1 MRHGPQPAWID
12 GCDVAETRT
21 SCMHQARWELAIHE
35 HGGTEYLDHDH
46 VGLSSYASSLEPLDG
61 IERHVLHSVGID
73 IGSSTSHFVM
83 SRLTIRRRGAD
94 LSAEFVV
101 ADRETLYRSPIW
113 LTPYREGDRLIDTD
127 ELRVQMENAYE
138 EAGIRPDAVDTGAVV
153 ITGEALKKENAE
165 QIASMLAGWSGRF
178 VCVSA
183 GPNHE
188 AILAAHGSGAVDAS
202 QQASTTVVNV
212 DIGGGTTKVS
222 VIDNGV
228 ISHVESVSVGA
239 RLLAFDDHGRI
250 ARIEEPARV
259 VLRSLGITAGLGDAL
274 TSAERTAVADSM
286 AGVLIGLLAGEHAD
300 PDLYHTLHVA
310 TDDHPMPPPAGIGQI
325 VFSGGVS
332 AFLSDDP
339 PAEFGD
345 LGADLAQAVRA
356 RIAVA
361 GFDDRVITAHQGI
374 RATVM
379 GASEFTIQA
388 SGQTC
393 FVSDP
398 SMLPVRG
405 LRALPIDWRAGVSI
419 DAIYAGLRR
428 HDMTAW
434 NDTLA
439 AVVAVDDFVGYRWLR
454 QAAEALVTVAAGD
467 AIRPLFVVLKQDL
480 ARSLGAIIKEELHWP
495 GGVVVVDGITVGELD
510 HIDLGARLGESGSMP
525 VTVTSLEFPSR
536 LPPASSHVQSHHM

>member
-1 MRHGPQPAWID
+1 
-12 GCDVAETRT
+12 
-21 SCMHQARWELAIHE
+21 MHYARWELAIHE
-35 HGGTEYLDHDH
+35 HRGPEYVHHDH
-46 VGLSSYASSLEPLDG
+46 GGPSSYASLLEPLDG

-127 ELRVQMENAYE
+127 ELRGRMENAYV
-138 EAGIRPDAVDTGAVV
+138 EAGIQPEAVDTGAVV

-178 VCVSA
+178 ICVSA

-228 ISHVESVSVGA
+228 ITHVESVSVGA
-239 RLLAFDDHGRI
+239 RLVAFDDHGRI
-250 ARIEEPARV
+250 VRIEEPARIL
-259 VLRSLGITAGLGDAL
+259 LRSLGITADRGDVLAPE
-274 TSAERTAVADSM
+274 ERTAVADSM
-286 AGVLIGLLAGEHAD
+286 AGVLVGLLVGEHPD
-300 PDLYHTLHVA
+300 PDLYRALHVA
-310 TDDHPMPPPAGIGQI
+310 TDDHPMPPPACIGQI

-339 PAEFGD
+339 PGEFGD
-345 LGADLAQAVRA
+345 LGADVAWAIRA
-356 RIAVA
+356 RVVAA
-361 GFDDRVITAHQGI
+361 GFEDRVRTAHQGI
-374 RATVM
+374 RATVL
-379 GASEFTIQA
+379 GASEFTVQA

-398 SMLPVRG
+398 ACCRYEVFERCRSIG
-405 LRALPIDWRAGVSI
+405 AGVSRS
-419 DAIYAGLRR
+419 RR
-428 HDMTAW
+428 STPVS
-434 NDTLA
+434 A
-439 AVVAVDDFVGYRWLR
+439 A
-454 QAAEALVTVAAGD
+454 T
-467 AIRPLFVVLKQDL
+467 
-480 ARSLGAIIKEELHWP
+480 
-495 GGVVVVDGITVGELD
+495 T
-510 HIDLGARLGESGSMP
+510 
-525 VTVTSLEFPSR
+525 
-536 LPPASSHVQSHHM
+536 